1 MNKYVIELRPDC
13 KVVQEICESD
23 GQVRI
28 GAKSMEYLEE
38 LNADYVNEHYG
49 DLQDTAYQKG
59 LEEGKKA
66 IWEAVRKVIHLPEGV
81 VLDLFTDCYSSVCTV
96 LQVFLKYEGSEVI
109 EKLKAYEEKQKADDC
124 IEIGDE
130 VIYNGTT
137 KCIVVRPE
145 NDERYASLI
154 DSDGIHYSADH
165 GECKKTGRH
174 FDISKIL
181 EDMRND

>member
-49 DLQDTAYQKG
+49 DLQDEAYQRG

-66 IWEAVRKVIHLPEGV
+66 TFALIADASDAEYQRGLDDAWEVAKKVVINPDEGG
-81 VLDLFTDCYSSVCTV
+81 LS
-96 LQVFLKYEGSEVI
+96 
-109 EKLKAYEEKQKADDC
+109 
-124 IEIGDE
+124 
-130 VIYNGTT
+130 
-137 KCIVVRPE
+137 
-145 NDERYASLI
+145 
-154 DSDGIHYSADH
+154 
-165 GECKKTGRH
+165 
-174 FDISKIL
+174 IL
-181 EDMRND
+181 ELNAYPK